1 MAQQDPSRTEKAT
14 PKRRNKARNKGSVP
28 KSSEITKA
36 SLLLV
41 GLISMHLYIRYMTN
55 ELLYLYSFLLKSSF
69 SFVATTDSVYNLF
82 ITISMSLAKILLPVM
97 LTLALAAFI
106 VMRLQVGEL
115 WTTEIF
121 FQFNLAKNLN
131 IIAGL
136 KKLIISPQALVRLGR
151 SLAQAIIIAIAP
163 YIVLKQEF
171 LNLAP
176 LFYQNVEGIAAY
188 ILGAGATMVKYTLG
202 PVIAVGIV
210 DLIYT
215 RWDYEENLK
224 MTKDEI
230 KDERKQAEGD
240 PVIKR
245 KQRQEMLKVMARR
258 MLEQVPKADVV
269 ITNPTHVA
277 VALRYS
283 ALESPAPMVVA
294 KGLDH
299 LAKKIK
305 DIALEHGVPIREDPP
320 LARALYKSVE
330 VGEAIPE
337 EFFKAVASIL
347 AKLQKFRRGA

>member
-1 MAQQDPSRTEKAT
+1 MAQQDPSKTEKAT

-28 KSSEITKA
+28 KSGEITKA
-36 SLLLV
+36 FLLLV
-41 GLISMHLYIRYMTN
+41 GLISMYLYIKYISK
-55 ELLYLYSFLLKSSF
+55 ELMYLFSFLLKSSF
-69 SFVATTDSVYNLF
+69 TFVATSDSVYGLF
-82 ITISMSLAKILLPVM
+82 MTISISLAKILLPVM
-97 LTLALAAFI
+97 LTLALAAII
-106 VMRLQVGEL
+106 VMRLQVGSL
-115 WTTEIF
+115 WTTQVF
-121 FQFNLAKNLN
+121 FQFNLAKNFN

-136 KKLIISPQALVRLGR
+136 KRLMISPQALVRLGR

-171 LNLAP
+171 LNMAP

-202 PVIAVGIV
+202 PVIAVGIA

-240 PVIKR
+240 PVIKS
-245 KQRQEMLKVMARR
+245 KQKREMLKVMAKR

-283 ALESPAPMVVA
+283 ALEAPAPMVVA